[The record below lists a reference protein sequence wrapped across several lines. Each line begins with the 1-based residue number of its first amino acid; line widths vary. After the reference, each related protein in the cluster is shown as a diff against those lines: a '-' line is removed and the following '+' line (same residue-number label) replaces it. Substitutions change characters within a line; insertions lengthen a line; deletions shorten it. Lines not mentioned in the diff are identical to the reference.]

1 MQTRTQWTLAGTAVV
16 LGWGAGIT
24 GGAIA
29 LNDAEKPN
37 TFGAAVTLEAKP
49 RAGAG
54 GVGLMSPGAPR
65 AERGKASSA
74 SGSPSSRPAA
84 PRAVPA
90 APPKR
95 VAATSPA
102 PVRAPVYDAS
112 ADSADSADSAASAD

>member
-29 LNDAEKPN
+29 LNDAEKPS
-37 TFGAAVTLEAKP
+37 TFGTAVTLEAKP
-49 RAGAG
+49 RAGVEPSGPAG
-54 GVGLMSPGAPR
+54 TEPTKTP
-65 AERGKASSA
+65 SA
-74 SGSPSSRPAA
+74 TSRPAA

-95 VAATSPA
+95 VAVTRPA
-102 PVRAPVYDAS
+102 PIRAPIDDAS

>member
-16 LGWGAGIT
+16 LGWGVGIT

-29 LNDAEKPN
+29 LNDAEQPS
-37 TFGAAVTLEAKP
+37 TFGTAVTLEAKP

-54 GVGLMSPGAPR
+54 AVGLSTAAPGA
-65 AERGKASSA
+65 ERRKAPSA
-74 SGSPSSRPAA
+74 AGSLTSRPAA

-95 VAATSPA
+95 VAVTSPA
-102 PVRAPVYDAS
+102 PVRAPLYA
-112 ADSADSADSAASAD
+112 SADSADSAASAD